1 MRQEMI
7 KAYHPADW
15 ASFPDL
21 WEPVLE
27 VAIDWDLIKAAHL
40 FPWRCVDSMDA
51 IFGPGA
57 KGELFSYKNGL
68 FLHPRIEDALDKGL
82 IAIVPN
88 VQTDSDAEEL
98 RAWEKNDPK
107 EYKTIVL
114 DWTSPRI
121 KEILFSKRFGVQSLE
136 GFHNKPLKF
145 LTDARPRSRFIWWIF
160 LSAITK
166 LSWRQK
172 QDDKTAI
179 QLEVGKR
186 TRYWGTRGKYVRENQ
201 LLGFIEELGQ
211 DVNSILDNKLE
222 EEETPEPEF
231 EAVALLASETIRKR
245 KLEDEDEDEDE
256 DEGEDEG
263 ENEDE
268 DE

>member
-1 MRQEMI
+1 M
-7 KAYHPADW
+7 
-15 ASFPDL
+15 
-21 WEPVLE
+21 
-27 VAIDWDLIKAAHL
+27 
-40 FPWRCVDSMDA
+40 
-51 IFGPGA
+51 
-57 KGELFSYKNGL
+57 
-68 FLHPRIEDALDKGL
+68 
-82 IAIVPN
+82 
-88 VQTDSDAEEL
+88 
-98 RAWEKNDPK
+98 
-107 EYKTIVL
+107 L
-114 DWTSPRI
+114 DWISPRI

-136 GFHNKPLKF
+136 GLHNKPLKF

-231 EAVALLASETIRKR
+231 EAVALVASETIRKR